1 MSCFFR
7 LSAVV
12 LGFFALNALAQP
24 TVAVNGIN
32 KSLFV
37 ERMADRA
44 LIDELRKGGYVLYI
58 RHGITDNS
66 RADRY
71 PSVDLNDCSTQ
82 RVLSDQGRSLM
93 REVGKQI
100 RAAKIPV
107 GEMLVSPMCR
117 TRESAELMGIRLD
130 FSVIEP
136 LMYSA
141 NMTSAEKQPRLEALK
156 ALLVKP
162 VPRGSNRVLLAHAPN
177 LADLIG
183 FFVKPEGTVVVFSQ
197 QGARGYEYVASIHP
211 ASWRDLLE

>member
-1 MSCFFR
+1 M
-7 LSAVV
+7 L
-12 LGFFALNALAQP
+12 LGLVALTATAQP
-24 TVAVNGIN
+24 PAAVNDV
-32 KSLFV
+32 KKPVFV

-44 LIDELRKGGYVLYI
+44 LLNELRKGGYVLYI

-71 PSVDLNDCSTQ
+71 PDVDLNDCGTQ

-93 REVGKQI
+93 REVGKQF

-117 TRESAELMGIRLD
+117 TRESAELAAIRSD
-130 FSVIEP
+130 FAVSEF

-141 NMTSAEKQPRLEALK
+141 NMTSSEKKPRLEALK

-162 VPRGSNRVLLAHAPN
+162 VPPGSNRVLLAHAPN

-183 FFVKPEGTVVVFSQ
+183 FFVKPEGTVVVFAQ
-197 QGARGYEYVASIHP
+197 QGAQGYEYVASIHP
-211 ASWRDLLE
+211 ASWSDLLE